1 MTVANTHITVLL
13 AEAVTHLI
21 HNPDGV
27 YVDGTFG
34 RGGHSQAILDALSPA
49 GRLIGV
55 DRDLSA
61 VAVGQ
66 SWTDPRF
73 TMVHNTFSSI
83 ATIMAQLGV
92 VAVDG
97 ILLDVGVSSPQLDDG
112 ARGFSFNKDAPLD
125 MRMDTS
131 GGVTAADVVNTASE
145 AALAQIIREYGEEPQ
160 AARIAAAIVA
170 ARSVAPILS
179 TGQLAAIVD
188 STIRFK
194 KHGFHSATLTF
205 QAIRIHVNQ
214 ELHELD
220 AALAQAQEC
229 LTEGGRLAVISF
241 HSLEDRRVKQ
251 AFRPAPVS
259 TALRY
264 MPRSEAVHPW
274 KEVARIK
281 PSDTQC
287 KTNPRARSAVLRVA
301 VRQGGLGTNSSSS
314 SNNISRQKNKGGA
327 R

>member
-1 MTVANTHITVLL
+1 MTLPNSHITVLL
-13 AEAVTHLI
+13 EEAVTHLV
-21 HNPDGV
+21 HKPDGI

-160 AARIAAAIVA
+160 AARIAAAIVE
-170 ARSVAPILS
+170 ARTIAPIET

-188 STIRFK
+188 RTVKFK
-194 KHGFHSATLTF
+194 KHGFHPATLTF

-220 AALAQAQEC
+220 GALAQAQAC
-229 LTEGGRLAVISF
+229 LAVGGRLAVISF

-251 AFRPAPVS
+251 AFRPTPVT

-281 PSDTQC
+281 PNDAQC
-287 KTNPRARSAVLRVA
+287 KANPRARSAVLRVA
-301 VRQGGLGTNSSSS
+301 VRQGGLGTNESN
-314 SNNISRQKNKGGA
+314 SNNISSLKNKGGA